1 MGIKGFLLLEVLVAV
16 VVLSLGIVFVLN
28 GFSSCLNAAGTS
40 RDFIIASNLIEQK
53 IFEYDVKPPDEI
65 ADKSG
70 DFGREYKGYSWEL
83 DTEELDELEL
93 AEAAFKVIWQT
104 GRRKSSFD
112 VVTYYE
118 K

>member
-1 MGIKGFLLLEVLVAV
+1 MDVKGFLLLEVLVAV

-40 RDFIIASNLIEQK
+40 RDFIIASNLIEAK
-53 IFEYDVKPPDEI
+53 IFEFETNPPDEI
-65 ADKSG
+65 KNSSG
-70 DFGREYKGYSWEL
+70 DFGREFKEYSWGL
-83 DTEELDELEL
+83 KAKELDELEL
-93 AEAAFKVIWQT
+93 IEAAFKVMWQT
-104 GRRKSSFD
+104 GRRSSSFD